1 MENNAVFHK
10 DCYAKYNKSKLA
22 RKRNLFEKGH
32 ETEPGRTETVENSEI
47 TETQRKLTQSSI
59 SLKNFTRTY
68 LFCDKDDRYMKLHL
82 RQTFQA
88 QRKIEEITQ
97 DNGNTKVVAKLS
109 ACDMIATEANYHCKC
124 LAAY

>member
-1 MENNAVFHK
+1 M
-10 DCYAKYNKSKLA
+10 A

-32 ETEPGRTETVENSEI
+32 ETEQGRTETVENLEI

-109 ACDMIATEANYHCKC
+109 ACDMIATESNYHCKC